1 MHLSE
6 AKKMTKNEKN
16 QNSCANSK
24 KEQMQKND
32 ALTLIKNIVKSITG
46 PDEEALKNAQKRLDS
61 LTKPAGSLGRLEE
74 LAKQIASITGR
85 LDPDLSKK
93 LVIVI
98 AADHGVV
105 KEGVSAYPQEV
116 TPQMVYNF
124 MRGGAGIN
132 VLARHTGSDVI
143 VVDAGVAADI
153 DVAQSGSENNNG
165 QKNKQNKNEKGNYA
179 VLSSKG
185 CMFIDKKVAYGT
197 QNMAKQPAMSKEQA
211 ALSISAGISV
221 AADMIEKGYGII
233 GTGDMGIGN
242 TTASSAIS
250 SCICGVDAEKVTGF
264 GTGIDETGLEKKVQ
278 IIRKAIKLN
287 KPDPSDGIDVLSK
300 VGGFEIGGIA
310 GIILGCASRKIPVVI
325 DGFISGA
332 GALIAEA
339 LAPASKNYMIASH
352 CSVEKGHRIVLEKLG
367 ISPLFNFDMRL
378 GEGTGAAIGIGI
390 AEAAVKIL
398 NEMATFDQAGV
409 SQKKE

>member
-1 MHLSE
+1 VKGTL
-6 AKKMTKNEKN
+6 KKMQDNFV
-16 QNSCANSK
+16 K
-24 KEQMQKND
+24 KQKGKIDN
-32 ALTLIKNIVKSITG
+32 LKLIEDTIKSITL
-46 PDEEALKNAQKRLDS
+46 PDVKALKNAQKRLDS

-93 LVIVI
+93 LVIVM

-116 TPQMVYNF
+116 TPQMVHNF
-124 MRGGAGIN
+124 MRGTAGIN
-132 VLARHTGSDVI
+132 VLAKHAGADVV
-143 VVDAGVAADI
+143 VVDVGVAAELNI
-153 DVAQSGSENNNG
+153 IENNT
-165 QKNKQNKNEKGNYA
+165 EKR
-179 VLSSKG
+179 SI
-185 CMFIDKKVAYGT
+185 FIDKKVAFGT
-197 QNMAKQPAMSKEQA
+197 RNMAKEPAMSRQQA
-211 ALSISAGISV
+211 AYVISAGISV
-221 AADMIEKGYGII
+221 AIEMIDAGYGII

-242 TTASSAIS
+242 TTASSAIA
-250 SCICGVDAEKVTGF
+250 SCMCAVDAEKVSGY
-264 GTGIDETGLEKKVQ
+264 GTGIDQAGFLKKVEV
-278 IIRKAIKLN
+278 IKKAIKLN
-287 KPDPSDGIDVLSK
+287 CPDPSDGIDVLAK

-332 GALIAEA
+332 GALISEA
-339 LAPASKNYMIASH
+339 IAPASKYYMIASH

-398 NEMATFDQAGV
+398 NEMATFEQAQV
-409 SQKKE
+409 SQKRE